1 MRRGACGLTLVELL
15 VGLTV
20 GIFIAGEA
28 AAWIAASLREQRAT
42 LLEGR
47 LMQDLRTAADMVVR
61 DVRRAGFWA
70 AATEAAWLPGT
81 TSTVANPYAALAPLI
96 AASDA
101 VAFAYSRDAVEND
114 ALDNNEQ
121 FGFRLRGGAI
131 QMQMGGGWQAI
142 TDVETLVVTRFE
154 LTPDVQA
161 VSLERICPAACAASS
176 ATCPPRVEV
185 RSVGL
190 AIEGRAAQVPTVVR
204 SVRARVRV
212 RNDAIV
218 GACS

>member
-1 MRRGACGLTLVELL
+1 MRRAAGLTLVELL

-20 GIFIAGEA
+20 GIFVASEA
-28 AAWIAASLREQRAT
+28 AAWIAASLREQRAA

-61 DVRRAGFWA
+61 DVRRAGYWA
-70 AATEAAWLPGT
+70 AATEGTWLPGT
-81 TSTVANPYAALAPLI
+81 TAIVANPYGALAPL
-96 AASDA
+96 ASASDA

-114 ALDNNEQ
+114 ALDANEQ

-142 TDVETLVVTRFE
+142 TDVETLVVTGFQ
-154 LTPDVQA
+154 LTPDVQT
-161 VSLERICPAACAASS
+161 VSLERLCPAACAASS
-176 ATCPPRVEV
+176 ATCPPRAEV
-185 RSVGL
+185 RSLSV
-190 AIEGRAAQVPTVVR
+190 AIEGRAATDPSVVR
-204 SVRARVRV
+204 SVRANVRV

>member
-1 MRRGACGLTLVELL
+1 MRRNAGLTLVELL

-28 AAWIAASLREQRAT
+28 AAWIAASLREQRAA

-47 LMQDLRTAADMVVR
+47 LMQDLRTATDMVVR

-70 AATEAAWLPGT
+70 AAPEAAWLPGT
-81 TSTVANPYAALAPLI
+81 ATTVANPYAALAPL
-96 AASDA
+96 AGASDA

-114 ALDNNEQ
+114 AVDANEQ
-121 FGFRLRGGAI
+121 FGFRLRGGVI

-142 TDVETLVVTRFE
+142 TDAETISVTGFE
-154 LTPDVQA
+154 LTPEVQS
-161 VSLERICPAACAASS
+161 VSLERLCPAECAASS
-176 ATCPPRVEV
+176 ASCPPRVQI
-185 RSVGL
+185 RSFSV
-190 AIEGRAAQVPTVVR
+190 AISGRAAQDPSVAR
-204 SVRARVRV
+204 SIRARVRV

-218 GACS
+218 GGCS